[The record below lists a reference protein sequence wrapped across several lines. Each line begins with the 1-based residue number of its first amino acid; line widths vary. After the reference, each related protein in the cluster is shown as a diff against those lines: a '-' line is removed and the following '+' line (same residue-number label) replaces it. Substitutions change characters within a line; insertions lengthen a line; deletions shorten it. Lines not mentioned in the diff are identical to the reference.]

1 LHIGNG
7 SKPAD
12 WEQLNQIEIENEL
25 NWICDSRQYACKA
38 TFDNTQ
44 NIFYGMTQ
52 EADCAKTGPIYT
64 WWDATGIPVSK
75 ICFQLTDCQY
85 KDMDCVGCHSDS
97 LE

>member
-1 LHIGNG
+1 MHIGNG

-52 EADCAKTGPIYT
+52 
-64 WWDATGIPVSK
+64 
-75 ICFQLTDCQY
+75 
-85 KDMDCVGCHSDS
+85 VGERSTLYFVFVLIDNLILITKEFDLDS
-97 LE
+97 LI